1 MFKEVDPVIEEALHL
16 APDDRIRVA
25 DKLYG
30 SVPDDDVKRAWLD
43 EAKQRID
50 EYRRGEAVLID
61 PAETFSKTKKM
72 IAEARRSKR

>member
-1 MFKEVDPVIEEALHL
+1 MFKEVDRVIEAAMHL
-16 APDDRIRVA
+16 PPDDRIRVA

-30 SVPDDDVKRAWLD
+30 SMQDDDVKRAWLD

-61 PAETFSKTKKM
+61 PSETFSKTKKM
-72 IAEARRSKR
+72 IAEARRAKR